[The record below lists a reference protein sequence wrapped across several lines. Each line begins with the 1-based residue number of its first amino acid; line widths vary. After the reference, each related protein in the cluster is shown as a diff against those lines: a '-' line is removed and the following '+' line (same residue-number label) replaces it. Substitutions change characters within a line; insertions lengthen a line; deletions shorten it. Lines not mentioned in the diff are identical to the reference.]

1 MYFVFDPETRK
12 TLYSRKLDEN
22 GLPRAGGMLRDADG
36 MIYGI
41 MCKAI
46 YRIDPEKRT
55 FEVLAV
61 PPVEISTGLAI
72 IGRTLYFGS
81 FAHLWSYELP
91 PLGVRAAP
99 AAAGR

>member
-1 MYFVFDPETRK
+1 
-12 TLYSRKLDEN
+12 
-22 GLPRAGGMLRDADG
+22 

-81 FAHLWSYELP
+81 FAHLWSY
-91 PLGVRAAP
+91 
-99 AAAGR
+99 